1 MSDVSLGPTP
11 IPELT
16 HIMIGLESC
25 SFLVGAH
32 SICLLSP
39 GGCLKAVSVCLCI
52 FFSWKEEDFI
62 PFAVLNMMMGG
73 GGSFSAGGPGKGMF
87 TRLYLN
93 VLNRYQVPISW
104 TSVKIKKIPFIMF
117 LCFYFRHHWMYN
129 ATSYHHSYEDS
140 GLLCIHASADP
151 RQVITGPW

>member
-25 SFLVGAH
+25 SFLVCT
-32 SICLLSP
+32 SDICLLFASEQHP
-39 GGCLKAVSVCLCI
+39 DVSMHFYVFL
-52 FFSWKEEDFI
+52 FFLKEEDFI

-93 VLNRYQVPISW
+93 VLNRY
-104 TSVKIKKIPFIMF
+104 
-117 LCFYFRHHWMYN
+117 
-129 ATSYHHSYEDS
+129 
-140 GLLCIHASADP
+140 
-151 RQVITGPW
+151 

>member
-25 SFLVGAH
+25 SFLVGVCCSFRCTIH
-32 SICLLSP
+32 
-39 GGCLKAVSVCLCI
+39 VSTRSTKTMLVFPLQ
-52 FFSWKEEDFI
+52 EDDFI

-93 VLNRYQVPISW
+93 VLNR
-104 TSVKIKKIPFIMF
+104 
-117 LCFYFRHHWMYN
+117 
-129 ATSYHHSYEDS
+129 
-140 GLLCIHASADP
+140 
-151 RQVITGPW
+151 